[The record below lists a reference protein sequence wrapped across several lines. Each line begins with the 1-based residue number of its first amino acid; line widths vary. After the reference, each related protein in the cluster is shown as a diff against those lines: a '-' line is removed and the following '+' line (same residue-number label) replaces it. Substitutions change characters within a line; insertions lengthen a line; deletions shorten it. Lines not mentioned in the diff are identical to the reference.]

1 MSKSFSAAPKPK
13 QPTAEAITAF
23 EQGGPGH
30 DGKTTN
36 VGKSKTTSVEEE
48 PMKRLSIDLPASV
61 HTRFKTACSATS
73 TKMVTELQEFI
84 EKRTAELE
92 TKAGIRR

>member
-13 QPTAEAITAF
+13 SPTAEAIAAF

-30 DGKTTN
+30 DGKPTN
-36 VGKSKTTSVEEE
+36 VAKSKPTNVDSE
-48 PMKRLSIDLPASV
+48 PTKRLSIDLPASV

-73 TKMVTELQEFI
+73 TKMVTELLEFI

-92 TKAGIRR
+92 SKAGINR

>member
-23 EQGGPGH
+23 ERGGPGH

-36 VGKSKTTSVEEE
+36 VGKSETTNVEQE
-48 PMKRLSIDLPASV
+48 PTKRLSIDLPASV

-92 TKAGIRR
+92 AKAGIRR